1 MKICQSGSKN
11 IASLSNGESR
21 DGEFLAPIFVTEQW
35 FESPVYRTRH
45 LLANGST
52 FVRWCRPTNIVQ
64 CSRTPNITGQ
74 CWRML
79 YNVWACSYFPT
90 ISANVWR
97 ERPIS
102 EQEVNHVKKFR
113 AGYVMRFHSECRWDS
128 CTILANVYR
137 VDWVSQPVTYY
148 VHHPAKLNHVGQRKS
163 YRVVDGDW
171 AVLDH
176 GRDITLSSRH
186 PLRTG
191 LKLYG
196 LIWWLC
202 CILSGTNTKLFCIP
216 NVNSGFDS
224 SK

>member
-1 MKICQSGSKN
+1 MLKN
-11 IASLSNGESR
+11 VVQCLSMQLFPNNFGECLTRTTNQWARSESR
-21 DGEFLAPIFVTEQW
+21 
-35 FESPVYRTRH
+35 
-45 LLANGST
+45 
-52 FVRWCRPTNIVQ
+52 
-64 CSRTPNITGQ
+64 
-74 CWRML
+74 
-79 YNVWACSYFPT
+79 
-90 ISANVWR
+90 
-97 ERPIS
+97 
-102 EQEVNHVKKFR
+102 KKFR

-176 GRDITLSSRH
+176 GRDITLSSRP